1 MRTNYV
7 ITIGREYGSGGRE
20 IAEKLAKSLNISFY
34 DKNLI
39 NIVAERS
46 GYRVEIL
53 DKADEKAA
61 NPLFSG
67 YNIPPGFDV
76 GTINDK
82 LFWNQSSVI
91 KDLAQKESCVI
102 VGRCAD
108 YVLRDMDNVLNV
120 FIQASMEARINRIM
134 DRYLIDVPN
143 IAKKEIQRED
153 KIRRSYYQFYTDRKW
168 GGNLGHHLVIDSSV
182 LGVDGTVE
190 LIRTMAKMRFDLE

>member
-1 MRTNYV
+1 MAENYV

-20 IAEKLAKSLNISFY
+20 IAEKLAKSLGISFY

-39 NIVAERS
+39 NKVAEKT
-46 GYRVEIL
+46 GYQVEIL

-61 NPLFSG
+61 HPLFSA
-67 YNIPPGFDV
+67 YNIPPGLDV
-76 GTINDK
+76 GTINDR
-82 LFWNQSSVI
+82 LFSCQSSII
-91 KDLAQKESCVI
+91 KELAQKESCVI

-108 YVLRDMDNVLNV
+108 YVLRDMNNVLNV
-120 FIQASMEARINRIM
+120 FIQAPMEARIARIM

-182 LGVDGTVE
+182 LGVDGTVD
-190 LIRTMAKMRFDLE
+190 LIRYMAGKRFGL